1 MPAVGLYR
9 AAGFFRGYLFL
20 REGSP
25 THPLYTH
32 YMSVGVWV
40 QMYAISFYF
49 DVSQVKSPTA
59 MK

>member
-40 QMYAISFYF
+40 QMYALT
-49 DVSQVKSPTA
+49 KSKYLFIL
-59 MK
+59 MFLR